1 VNGADE
7 RVSVVFAMAVL
18 GFDPMIRMCQT
29 EVIPYVDRF
38 S

>member
-1 VNGADE
+1 
-7 RVSVVFAMAVL
+7 VFVMAML
-18 GFDPMIRMCQT
+18 GFGPMNRMCQT